1 MDTHITFVLD
11 SSGSMDV
18 IADDT
23 RGGFNTFLKDQRDQ
37 EGTATVTLYDFNTTV
52 DQIYETYPVADA
64 PELTEEN
71 YKPRGRTALHDA
83 IARAVDETAED
94 IAKIDS
100 DEQPENVIIVVLTD
114 GKENASETPKDA
126 VRGRIETRKEADGWE
141 FLFIGANQDAVLTA
155 EGMGIEQ
162 DRSLTMAHDG
172 EGTRDAYK
180 STSENISEARTEG
193 SMSGYDDED
202 RQRQERTDN

>member
-64 PELTEEN
+64 PELTDEN
-71 YKPRGRTALHDA
+71 YKPPRANSVARRHRSGSRRNRRRNCYSRPSRT
-83 IARAVDETAED
+83 T
-94 IAKIDS
+94 
-100 DEQPENVIIVVLTD
+100 
-114 GKENASETPKDA
+114 
-126 VRGRIETRKEADGWE
+126 
-141 FLFIGANQDAVLTA
+141 
-155 EGMGIEQ
+155 
-162 DRSLTMAHDG
+162 
-172 EGTRDAYK
+172 
-180 STSENISEARTEG
+180 
-193 SMSGYDDED
+193 
-202 RQRQERTDN
+202 

>member
-64 PELTEEN
+64 PELTDEN
-71 YKPRGRTALHDA
+71 YKPAGEQRCTTPSLGQSTKP
-83 IARAVDETAED
+83 
-94 IAKIDS
+94 AKKLLQS
-100 DEQPENVIIVVLTD
+100 TKPNNLT
-114 GKENASETPKDA
+114 T
-126 VRGRIETRKEADGWE
+126 
-141 FLFIGANQDAVLTA
+141 
-155 EGMGIEQ
+155 
-162 DRSLTMAHDG
+162 SLSS
-172 EGTRDAYK
+172 Y
-180 STSENISEARTEG
+180 
-193 SMSGYDDED
+193 
-202 RQRQERTDN
+202 